1 MQVLKEEVRQ
11 RIIKSAKKEFKNN
24 GFDKASMRDIADSA
38 RMTVGN
44 LYRYYKNKEDMF
56 GAIVGSLFQDIKNLR
71 RDIPQDQEGNVGFI
85 LNRLVELQRDNK
97 SEWLILFNT
106 NRGTKYARAVEDVYA
121 LLTEA
126 LIANFNG
133 KDGFDETIAKPI
145 AHAIINGLN
154 TILQNERK
162 FNDDAAD
169 LFLNYM
175 IQGSVTA

>member
-56 GAIVGSLFQDIKNLR
+56 DALIGDLYQEIKKLPKET
-71 RDIPQDQEGNVGFI
+71 PQKGEGKVDGI
-85 LNRLVELQRDNK
+85 LNKLVELQRKNK

-106 NRGTKYARAVEDVYA
+106 AKGSKYFRAVEDVYV

-126 LIANFNG
+126 LVENFTG
-133 KDGFDETIAKPI
+133 RDGFDETIAKPI
-145 AHAIINGLN
+145 AHATINGLN
-154 TILQNERK
+154 TILQNEKKYGENASESFIRHMMG
-162 FNDDAAD
+162 D
-169 LFLNYM
+169 
-175 IQGSVTA
+175 SR

>member
-38 RMTVGN
+38 KMTVGN

-56 GAIVGSLFQDIKNLR
+56 GAIIGDLYGEIKDLRSSL
-71 RDIPQDQEGNVGFI
+71 PEGEVKVSLL
-85 LNRLVELQRDNK
+85 LNRLVELQRANK
-97 SEWLILFNT
+97 AEWLILFNT
-106 NRGTKYARAVEDVYA
+106 TKGSKYGRAVEDIYN

-126 LIANFNG
+126 LVEQFAE
-133 KDGFDETIAKPI
+133 KREGFDETIAKPV
-145 AHAIINGLN
+145 AYAIINGLN

-162 FNDDAAD
+162 YSSDATEH
-169 LFLNYM
+169 FLEYM
-175 IQGSVTA
+175 IKTA